1 MTRCMRFV
9 GLVWIS
15 ALTVCGAGCGQS
27 PPPPEVAAV
36 PAIVDPAE
44 TAKPDQVPVKADPS
58 PATDGRTFPFPE
70 DAGGKALAK
79 SLVPATP
86 PPMPGADKSGP
97 RDRKLPAF
105 LDGPLPALPAA
116 AGNVPRLPLPVG
128 KGVRPV
134 ALAERVPPDLGGG
147 FPRLLERGELPAGPL
162 VRQDGRDATKPAELP
177 ILSNRPVPDRAPLT
191 DPTLEFTA
199 RSVISLNLPLRS
211 VQVGFLRIPLPDP
224 FEHADAARPR
234 TPVVENP
241 NRSLGNPPP
250 PRQ

>member
-1 MTRCMRFV
+1 MTICMRLM
-9 GLVWIS
+9 GLIWIGG
-15 ALTVCGAGCGQS
+15 LAGCGQS
-27 PPPPEVAAV
+27 PPSPELAAV
-36 PAIVDPAE
+36 PAIADPMEPPKPDPDRAKTDPA
-44 TAKPDQVPVKADPS
+44 
-58 PATDGRTFPFPE
+58 PATDGKAFPFPD

-79 SLVPATP
+79 SLAPGPP

-97 RDRKLPAF
+97 RERKFPAF
-105 LDGPLPALPAA
+105 LDGPIPALPAA
-116 AGNVPRLPLPVG
+116 AGNVPRLPHPAG

-134 ALAERVPPDLGGG
+134 TLADRVPPDLGGG
-147 FPRLLERGELPAGPL
+147 FPRLPERGEFPAGAL
-162 VRQDGRDATKPAELP
+162 VRQEGRDVAKPADLP

-199 RSVISLNLPLRS
+199 RSVISQSLPLRS
-211 VQVGFLRIPLPDP
+211 VQIGFLRIPLPDP